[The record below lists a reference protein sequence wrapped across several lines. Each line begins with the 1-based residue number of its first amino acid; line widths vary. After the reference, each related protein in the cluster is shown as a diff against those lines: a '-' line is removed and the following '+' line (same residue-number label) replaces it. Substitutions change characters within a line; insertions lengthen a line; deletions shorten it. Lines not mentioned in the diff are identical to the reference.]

1 MSLFEF
7 INSTEFVINVAIN
20 AVVVVAVFIDVVLVI
35 DIIFADASIYLY
47 KNKMKKAMTSARIII
62 FLKVFC
68 VLNLMYLDHPFPI
81 ENNRKSR

>member
-62 FLKVFC
+62 FFKGFLC
-68 VLNLMYLDHPFPI
+68 VELNVP
-81 ENNRKSR
+81 